1 MIRSNMPSSHC
12 FFFGKNWMFCTFALL
27 SVFFKRL
34 VLKSKM
40 AAIFN
45 NDTTYPLIGDLST
58 GSSSSKTKTPPWVFP
73 MWGGDM
79 FIRPSIFLLMKTQ
92 LDFH

>member
-12 FFFGKNWMFCTFALL
+12 FFWKKLDVLHFCTFECF
-27 SVFFKRL
+27 FFKRL